1 MKTILAPTDFSIQSK
16 FATDFAAELAALTGC
31 ELSLLHLL
39 DMPNHMDAGYYLNY
53 QVVQQMMYDAEN
65 RLKELAD
72 SYRDKV
78 EVNTFL
84 TMSSP
89 HNSIEKSI
97 LGIDAELIVIGTKRE
112 RTLKHYFV
120 GSNTEKIMRLSNCP
134 VLTLSEPLSVGG
146 IRKALVAFD
155 PSTANE
161 NYFREL
167 CGIRKIFGLELVFVY
182 VNNDE
187 NPMTEADI
195 RIMLR
200 NNLEDPVCQASSLI
214 YEHNPNVIESLLN
227 KTHEQQADIIVMNTH
242 GRSGL
247 HRVLNGSVSEK
258 LTFQT
263 KVPTLIYH
271 VNEAHPHFMYSLA

>member
-39 DMPNHMDAGYYLNY
+39 DVPSHMDAGYYLNY
-53 QVVQQMMYDAEN
+53 QVVQQMTFDAET
-65 RLKELAD
+65 RLKELAE
-72 SYRDKV
+72 SYRPKV

-112 RTLKHYFV
+112 RTLKHYFA

-134 VLTLSEPLSVGG
+134 VLTLSEPLSVNGLK
-146 IRKALVAFD
+146 KAIVAFD

-167 CGIRKIFGLELVFVY
+167 CGVRRLFGLELVFVY
-182 VNNDE
+182 VNNHEKEMSETDL
-187 NPMTEADI
+187 
-195 RIMLR
+195 RILLKK
-200 NNLEDPVCQASSLI
+200 NLSKSDCEESQLI
-214 YEHNPNVIESLLN
+214 YEENPNVIESVLTASDDQ
-227 KTHEQQADIIVMNTH
+227 KADLIVMNTH
-242 GRSGL
+242 GSSGL
-247 HRVLNGSVSEK
+247 TRVLNGSINKK

-263 KVPTLIYH
+263 KIPTLVYH
-271 VNEAHPHFMYSLA
+271 VNEAHPHFMYTLA